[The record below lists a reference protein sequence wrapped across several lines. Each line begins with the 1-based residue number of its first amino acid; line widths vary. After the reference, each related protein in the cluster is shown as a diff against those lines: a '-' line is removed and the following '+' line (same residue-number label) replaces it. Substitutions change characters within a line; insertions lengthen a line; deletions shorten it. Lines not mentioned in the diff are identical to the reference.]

1 MKFQVTSLQSQ
12 LSTLEEDV
20 KDTQIYK
27 KYKDLIQ
34 LIDESHNQYKKEEE
48 FERLQNHEKVIQNYS
63 TQILSLTKVH
73 EIISEALKE
82 RDPKPNQAGKI
93 PILILKLGRVVV

>member
-1 MKFQVTSLQSQ
+1 MKSQVTSLQSQ
-12 LSTLEEDV
+12 LANLEEDV

-48 FERLQNHEKVIQNYS
+48 FERLQNHEKVIKGNS

-73 EIISEALKE
+73 EIISEALKD
-82 RDPKPNQAGKI
+82 RDPKPNQAGKF
-93 PILILKLGRVVV
+93 LFILKLYL